1 MIAMWM
7 RCARNPDAAELDSW
21 NSDLQD
27 VSEIRKPNFEVTEM
41 EGTNMNRKYQVMGRF
56 LYRVAWSGILFAVV
70 GVAPLAYA
78 IDPTEVQPA
87 GPLEPGTWE
96 VQEKLKYDDYDRYE
110 AESETSVEYE
120 FTRRLALRLQVPV
133 EKEEDENTELGN
145 VKLRLKYI
153 LNPDAVRVPIAAL
166 TLEGGLPTGEDS
178 EGVDADL
185 RLRLT
190 KPIGGVDSKHALHLT
205 LSEKYVG
212 DEQSDDDHD
221 RFESL
226 LSHNDDSREFLFMA
240 AGGYSY
246 RIGARTTVIG
256 DAVFKQSDKD
266 GKEAKLLEAGI
277 KHDIGKSATLAL
289 GLGAGLDDESPDW
302 TARAGIQFRFGG
314 KR

>member
-1 MIAMWM
+1 MWM

-21 NSDLQD
+21 SSDL
-27 VSEIRKPNFEVTEM
+27 RKISQARKSSFEATET
-41 EGTNMNRKYQVMGRF
+41 EGTNMNRKYEVMRTF
-56 LYRVAWSGILFAVV
+56 LYRVAWRGILFAIA

-78 IDPTEVQPA
+78 IDPTDVQPA

-110 AESETSVEYE
+110 AESETSIEYE

-133 EKEEDENTELGN
+133 ETEEDENTELGDL
-145 VKLRLKYI
+145 KLRLKYI
-153 LNPDAVRVPIAAL
+153 LNPDAVRAPFAAL

-212 DEQSDDDHD
+212 DEHSDDNHD

-226 LSHNDDSREFLFMA
+226 LSRNDDSREFLFMA

-256 DAVFKQSDKD
+256 DAVFKQLDRDEKD
-266 GKEAKLLEAGI
+266 AKLLEVGI
-277 KHDIGKSATLAL
+277 KHDIGKSTTLAL
-289 GLGAGLDDESPDW
+289 GFGAGLDDESPDW

>member
-1 MIAMWM
+1 MKRKHGGM
-7 RCARNPDAAELDSW
+7 
-21 NSDLQD
+21 SDFVPRL
-27 VSEIRKPNFEVTEM
+27 
-41 EGTNMNRKYQVMGRF
+41 
-56 LYRVAWSGILFAVV
+56 AWCGILLAGSVA
-70 GVAPLAYA
+70 APLASA

-96 VQEKLKYDDYDRYE
+96 VQEKLKYDDYERYE

-133 EKEEDENTELGN
+133 ETEEEEGTEFGDL
-145 VKLRLKYI
+145 KLRLKYV
-153 LNPDAVRVPIAAL
+153 LNPDAERAPFAAV
-166 TLEGGLPTGEDS
+166 TLEGAFPTGEDS
-178 EGVDADL
+178 EGVDVDL

-190 KPIGGVDSKHALHLT
+190 KPLGGVDSKHALHLT

-212 DEQSDDDHD
+212 DEHIDDDHG
-221 RFESL
+221 FLESL
-226 LSHNDDSREFLFMA
+226 NLHDDDSREFLFMA

-246 RIGARTTVIG
+246 RVGSRTTLIG
-256 DAVFKQSDKD
+256 NAVFKQLEED
-266 GKEAKLLEAGI
+266 GRDAKLIEAGI

-289 GLGAGLDDESPDW
+289 GLGVGLDNESPDW